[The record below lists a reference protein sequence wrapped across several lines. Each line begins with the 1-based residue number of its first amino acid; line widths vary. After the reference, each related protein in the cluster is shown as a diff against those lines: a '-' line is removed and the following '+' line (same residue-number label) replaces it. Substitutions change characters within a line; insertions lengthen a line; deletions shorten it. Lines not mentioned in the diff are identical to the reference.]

1 MSIRKTS
8 VVAALGAGLLAT
20 LLPLTAAQAA
30 TTTTLGVALY
40 ENGTRL
46 GRFNTT
52 KPSAMTAIGGN
63 IIGLGDDEF
72 LVGIDRRARNNRLY
86 GVGDDGG
93 IYMMSADRATQVG
106 QLTVELEGESFGVDI
121 NPAADALRIV
131 SDEGQNLRVP
141 FTSGNSTS
149 GTTFEDAALTY
160 DGEDVAEGITSTAYT
175 NNDRSIATG
184 TTQFDIDSNLD
195 QVAVQ
200 SPPNLGTLFTAG
212 DLGVGAGVS
221 SGFDIYSE
229 VSEGKAVS
237 NQGFAAIPAGTAY
250 RFHKVDLLTGAV
262 TYVGRFPNRV
272 TDIALDLDS

>member
-30 TTTTLGVALY
+30 TTTVLGVALY

-52 KPSAMTAIGGN
+52 NPSGMTAIGGR
-63 IIGLGDDEF
+63 IVGLDEDDF
-72 LVGIDRRARNNRLY
+72 LIGIDRRVRNNRLY
-86 GVGDDGG
+86 GVGNQGG
-93 IYMMSADRATQVG
+93 IYMMSGDKATQVG
-106 QLTVELEGESFGVDI
+106 QLSVALAGGSFGVDF

-141 FTSGNSTS
+141 FSSGNSAS
-149 GTTFEDAALTY
+149 GTTFEDEPLNY
-160 DGEDVAEGITSTAYT
+160 DGEVAVGINSTAYT
-175 NNDRSIATG
+175 NNDRSDATG
-184 TTQFDIDSNLD
+184 TTQFDINSNLD

-200 SPPNLGTLFTAG
+200 SPPNSGNLFTAG
-212 DLGVGAGVS
+212 DLGTGAGVS

-229 VSEGKAVS
+229 VSSGNTVS